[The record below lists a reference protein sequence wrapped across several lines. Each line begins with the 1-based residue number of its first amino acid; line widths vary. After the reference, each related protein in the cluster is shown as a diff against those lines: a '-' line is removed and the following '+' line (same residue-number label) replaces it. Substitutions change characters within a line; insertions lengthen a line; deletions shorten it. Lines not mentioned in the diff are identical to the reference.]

1 MNDPRSTR
9 IYDTTPAYIAW
20 DALTAMSADQL
31 RALFP
36 DGQRII
42 AAAISTG
49 AANLVREAA
58 EKTERAS

>member
-1 MNDPRSTR
+1 MNDPRSIR

-20 DALTAMSADQL
+20 DALTTMTPDQL

-42 AAAISTG
+42 ASGIRDG
-49 AANLVREAA
+49 AANVAREAA